1 MEIHMPY
8 TLLILL
14 FFFIIITTIAFKC
27 LISNKNKNQPW
38 KLPLFGHIHHLLA
51 SPPHHALKTLAE
63 KHGPIVHLQLG
74 HVSTL
79 LISSSHFAKE
89 IMKTHDLSFANR
101 PKLLTV
107 ELIAYNYTDIAF
119 APYGDYWRQMR
130 KICVLE
136 LLSAKKVESFRSVRE
151 QVSWDLLDSIT
162 MQRSKAVNLTEMIS
176 IVMNTIICRVVV
188 GRGCRDQEMLLKLI
202 NDAVH
207 LSSGFDV
214 ADLFPSVKVLPL
226 ITGTRRKMM
235 KIRKEL
241 DKIFDR
247 IISDHQE
254 RRRVKCENENED
266 LLSVLLRLKYDGG
279 LEFPLT
285 FDNIKGV
292 MLDVFAGGTDNPSAI
307 VQWAMSELLRN
318 PKEMKKAQAE
328 VRQVLK
334 GRQKIH
340 ESDVQGL
347 EYLKLVIK
355 ETLRLHPPLPL
366 LVPRECREECEIGG
380 CRIPIKTKVIIN
392 AWKIARDPDYWIDP
406 ESFIPERFSES
417 RISMMGTD
425 FEYLPFGAG
434 RRMCPGSLLGLAN
447 TELPLAMLLYHF
459 NWELPDGAKP
469 EDLDMSESFGASLKR
484 KNDLLVV
491 PIPYDSSTDH

>member
-1 MEIHMPY
+1 MEIHMPNY

-14 FFFIIITTIAFKC
+14 FFFIITTIAFKY
-27 LISNKNKNQPW
+27 LNSNKNKNQPW

-136 LLSAKKVESFRSVRE
+136 LLSAKKVESFRSIRE

-188 GRGCRDQEMLLKLI
+188 GRGCRDQEMLLK
-202 NDAVH
+202 
-207 LSSGFDV
+207 
-214 ADLFPSVKVLPL
+214 
-226 ITGTRRKMM
+226 RKMM

-318 PKEMKKAQAE
+318 PRAMKKAQAE

-334 GRQKIH
+334 GKRKIH

-380 CRIPIKTKVIIN
+380 YRIPIKTKVIIN

-434 RRMCPGSLLGLAN
+434 RRMCPGSLLGLVN

-491 PIPYDSSTDH
+491 PSPYDSTGH